1 MSNKSIVCWA
11 PPNEISAIS
20 YDKEK
25 MLTNNLVK
33 TRLIL
38 DKILDHINSGDKVG
52 VKLHFGEAHNTR
64 YLRHDYIR
72 EVVEAIKS
80 KGGIPTLIETQ
91 GLGMYIKQISISE
104 NYSVCLGHRK
114 TKADHEKIAHLH
126 GFSESIIGAPIKFID
141 GEKGIES
148 KVIRIDG
155 IHFKEVPVAAG
166 LFEYDKIIVASH
178 FKGHPQAAF
187 GGALKQLGVGCVTK
201 HNKYALHFIGDL
213 SINTNICNVSK
224 CSQECIKACPV
235 NAIKIEN
242 ESAVIANSLCVYCI
256 ACLESC
262 PVSKAIN
269 STFNT
274 NENEFNIM
282 AEKVVDNATAV
293 INSFG
298 PENIRFVNFAFDI
311 PLMCDCVVNANM
323 PIIPDLGIFGSVDP
337 VAIDKACID
346 AEINAPGLP
355 ILKEDGQWTEPISIG
370 IEKINAW
377 SNYLDTSWQLDAAVK
392 NQLGS
397 IEYELVKI

>member
-1 MSNKSIVCWA
+1 M
-11 PPNEISAIS
+11 
-20 YDKEK
+20 
-25 MLTNNLVK
+25 
-33 TRLIL
+33 
-38 DKILDHINSGDKVG
+38 
-52 VKLHFGEAHNTR
+52 
-64 YLRHDYIR
+64 
-72 EVVEAIKS
+72 
-80 KGGIPTLIETQ
+80 
-91 GLGMYIKQISISE
+91 
-104 NYSVCLGHRK
+104 
-114 TKADHEKIAHLH
+114 
-126 GFSESIIGAPIKFID
+126 
-141 GEKGIES
+141 
-148 KVIRIDG
+148 
-155 IHFKEVPVAAG
+155 
-166 LFEYDKIIVASH
+166 
-178 FKGHPQAAF
+178 
-187 GGALKQLGVGCVTK
+187 
-201 HNKYALHFIGDL
+201 HFILFGDL
-213 SINTNICNVSK
+213 SINKNICNVSK

-355 ILKEDGQWTEPISIG
+355 ILNADGQWTEPISIG
-370 IEKINAW
+370 IEKINAMR
-377 SNYLDTSWQLDAAVK
+377 NYLDTSWQIDAAIK
-392 NQLGS
+392 NGLGS
-397 IEYELVKI
+397 KDYELVKI